1 MPKPFT
7 PSSSSAG
14 SPPLTR
20 NHSNGEN
27 QRLVFQPETISVRQT
42 WGTYSFA
49 LLLAGLF
56 ICILFIGTE
65 GRIKWPLIIIG
76 SLLELIPLAIIVN
89 RLLQRRN
96 LPVFDSLNKQ
106 FYPQG
111 TRHPESAV
119 STKDI
124 DHLQIIQIDLMRG
137 CCYEL
142 NAVMKDGNRL
152 HIMADGIQQKFIK
165 EARQLADRLSLSLK
179 NGYGEDFVYD
189 PKQDTGPLV
198 PGGSSFQISKLV
210 FRQDS
215 IAVRKTWKFYLFISF
230 FTVVFLAITI
240 SFIFDNDTPWFFI
253 AFITVGEVYL
263 LGLFIHNFTQRSYPL
278 FDMVDGMFYPK
289 GFTRD
294 GSGISLKQ
302 LDYLQIITE
311 RCHEKNNS
319 YDSYELNIV
328 LKDGSRY
335 NIMDHGARKLFM
347 ADAKLLSQR
356 LAIPLIDTTT
366 GEHITFD
373 KNDFLKEDIAPMTK
387 GSACF
392 LVIFGLIF
400 FTAGC
405 FAFWMIC
412 IRPISGWLA
421 SACWTPCEAKVI
433 SSDLARSRGSRSGTN
448 YRIQIQYTYQFN
460 GTTYTGSR
468 YDFFRSQMS
477 SNIGVGTMRKIVS
490 DHSEG
495 KEITCL
501 VNPKNPHESVI
512 SRDLPIFSLFFML
525 FPLPFL
531 GIGLFT
537 FITVIRTLRAQKV
550 QADILK
556 QLSENR
562 K

>member
-1 MPKPFT
+1 MPIPFK
-7 PSSSSAG
+7 PSSPSAG

-27 QRLVFQPETISVRQT
+27 QRLVFQPETISVHQT

-49 LLLAGLF
+49 LLLTGLF

-65 GRIKWPLIIIG
+65 GRINWPLIIIA
-76 SLLELIPLAIIVN
+76 SLLELIPLALIVN

-111 TRHPESAV
+111 TRHPETAV

-165 EARQLADRLSLSLK
+165 EARQLADHLSLSLK

-198 PGGSSFQISKLV
+198 PGGSNFQISKLV

-215 IAVRKTWKFYLFISF
+215 IAVRKTWKFYLFISIF
-230 FTVVFLAITI
+230 AVFFLAITI
-240 SFIFDNDTPWFFI
+240 FFIFDNDTPWFFI
-253 AFITVGEVYL
+253 ALITVGEVYL
-263 LGLFIHNFTQRSYPL
+263 LGLFIHSFTQRSYPL

-302 LDYLQIITE
+302 LDYLQVITE

-400 FTAGC
+400 LTAGC

-412 IRPISGWLA
+412 IRPLSGWLA
-421 SACWTPCEAKVI
+421 SASWTPCEAKTSASV
-433 SSDLARSRGSRSGTN
+433 LERSRGSKGGTN
-448 YRIQIQYTYQFN
+448 YRVQIQYTYQFN

-468 YDFFRSQMS
+468 YDFFRSQIS
-477 SNIGVGTMRKIVS
+477 SNVGGDTMRKIVS
-490 DHSEG
+490 EHSEG
-495 KEITCL
+495 KEIMCL

-512 SRDLPIFSLFFML
+512 SRDLPVFRCFLMI

-531 GIGLFT
+531 CVGLFT
-537 FITVIRTLRAQKV
+537 ILTVIQTLRRQKAQS
-550 QADILK
+550 QFASHSAS
-556 QLSENR
+556 Q
-562 K
+562 

>member
-14 SPPLTR
+14 SKPLSNT
-20 NHSNGEN
+20 HSNGDN
-27 QRLVFQPETISVRQT
+27 KRLVFQPETVSVRQT
-42 WGTYSFA
+42 WGSYKFA
-49 LLLAGLF
+49 LLLAAFF
-56 ICILFIGTE
+56 ILILFIGTE
-65 GRIKWPLIIIG
+65 SRINWPLVIIV

-89 RLLQRRN
+89 RLLKRRS

-111 TRHPESAV
+111 TNHPESAV

-124 DHLQIIQIDLMRG
+124 DHLQIIHIDLKYG

-142 NAVMKDGNRL
+142 NAVMKDGSRL
-152 HIMADGIQQKFIK
+152 HIMADGIQHKFIK
-165 EARQLADRLSLSLK
+165 EARELADRLSLSLK
-179 NGYGEDFVYD
+179 DGYGKDLVYD

-240 SFIFDNDTPWFFI
+240 SFLFSNDIPWMFL
-253 AFITVGEVYL
+253 AFITVGEAYL
-263 LGLFIHNFTQRSYPL
+263 LGLFIHNFTQRNYPL

-335 NIMDHGARKLFM
+335 NILDHGARKLFM

-366 GEHITFD
+366 GEQITSD
-373 KNDFLKEDIAPMTK
+373 QQDLTKEAIAPMTK
-387 GSACF
+387 GSACL

-400 FTAGC
+400 FAAGSPAPVGHHAKQKPSPAYSNEAADSKAEQTTVSKYNTPTNSTAQTHEDDH
-405 FAFWMIC
+405 
-412 IRPISGWLA
+412 
-421 SACWTPCEAKVI
+421 TPV
-433 SSDLARSRGSRSGTN
+433 
-448 YRIQIQYTYQFN
+448 
-460 GTTYTGSR
+460 
-468 YDFFRSQMS
+468 
-477 SNIGVGTMRKIVS
+477 
-490 DHSEG
+490 
-495 KEITCL
+495 
-501 VNPKNPHESVI
+501 
-512 SRDLPIFSLFFML
+512 
-525 FPLPFL
+525 
-531 GIGLFT
+531 
-537 FITVIRTLRAQKV
+537 
-550 QADILK
+550 
-556 QLSENR
+556 
-562 K
+562 